1 MTLVASWP
9 SLSAMHSEGCSP
21 EKCKAVP
28 RNQPFYH
35 SPPTPRNFPLI
46 GHKNQ
51 PTTALRK
58 GLTVCYMVSESCLW
72 LVYVTG
78 SRLEQKTGESVSG
91 MYFNPVEMV
100 KLLLKSFYKVCNLGS
115 GGGGVKSQGII
126 LGRPE
131 GLEMLKVRNA
141 YLSQW
146 QAQPLGVALSS

>member
-1 MTLVASWP
+1 MIKKNSKTWNRVGLTCWIPVTPPSSPFFWCMTLVASWP

-115 GGGGVKSQGII
+115 GGGGWSHRV
-126 LGRPE
+126 
-131 GLEMLKVRNA
+131 
-141 YLSQW
+141 
-146 QAQPLGVALSS
+146 

>member
-115 GGGGVKSQGII
+115 GGGVKSQGII

>member
-1 MTLVASWP
+1 
-9 SLSAMHSEGCSP
+9 
-21 EKCKAVP
+21 
-28 RNQPFYH
+28 
-35 SPPTPRNFPLI
+35 
-46 GHKNQ
+46 
-51 PTTALRK
+51 
-58 GLTVCYMVSESCLW
+58 MVSESCLW

-115 GGGGVKSQGII
+115 GGGVKSQGII